1 MKDKDYQAPNLGIK
15 CVCVNVR
22 HTRIDFRYL
31 RNPNIVYS
39 KKSSKENKAGNKD
52 LVLLFA
58 N

>member
-1 MKDKDYQAPNLGIK
+1 M

-58 N
+58 S